1 MFYHVSHKYFI
12 SVDVTLFKTT
22 YFSDHG
28 LWFEN
33 DLFQSKFVH
42 FPVVIDISLSKTY
55 KLSQVYER
63 KRLATNIE
71 VDQILSLPPLNSS
84 MDDPIL
90 SPIFVLSILNESNLP
105 NALRK
110 CKRSWTHYPLTH
122 YVAFDNLSSTFQC
135 STHALSSIS
144 IPSLI
149 TKL

>member
-1 MFYHVSHKYFI
+1 MNLANIIGY
-12 SVDVTLFKTT
+12 LF
-22 YFSDHG
+22 HLG
-28 LWFEN
+28 FEN

-149 TKL
+149 TKP